1 MPTSVYFNNQ
11 GASREQLLLED
22 MVIESI
28 RNHGIDVY
36 YIPRESQSSLD
47 ELFGDDP
54 VKAFYKAYPVD
65 VYLETFNDFEGNQ
78 EFFSKFGLEVQKTAR
93 FAIARRTF
101 ERFVPTAFR
110 EAPKEGDLIWMPVQH
125 KLMEI
130 KFVEQEINFFQ
141 FGRGANHGGG
151 ASKLGGSNDSLN
163 RFFPYMYGLSVEL
176 FKYNGE
182 FFDTGIIDIDE
193 VQNNQAYAID
203 LTMQAGGAG
212 AFKEFEPIY
221 QGPSLN
227 SATAKA
233 YCARW
238 DAPNRILKVR
248 NVIGTFTS
256 NTMTRGSVSGATWF
270 TTTAPDAMDNV
281 NDPFEDNVRIE
292 SEADNIL
299 DWTETNP
306 FGSANET

>member
-11 GASREQLLLED
+11 GASREQMLLED

-28 RNHGIDVY
+28 KNHGIDIY
-36 YIPRESQSSLD
+36 YIPRESQSEFD

-54 VKAFYKAYPVD
+54 VKAFYKAFPID

-93 FAIARRTF
+93 FAVARRTF
-101 ERFVPTAFR
+101 ERMLPSGVR
-110 EAPKEGDLIWMPVQH
+110 IAPKEGDLIWMPVQH

-141 FGRGANHGGG
+141 FGKGANPGT
-151 ASKLGGSNDSLN
+151 KLGGSNDGLN

-182 FFDTGIIDIDE
+182 IFDTGIIDVDE

-203 LTMQAGGAG
+203 LTLQVGGAG
-212 AFKEFEPIY
+212 AFREFEPVY
-221 QGPSLN
+221 QGASLG
-227 SATAKA
+227 SATARA
-233 YCARW
+233 ICAEW
-238 DAPNRILKVR
+238 DAPQRILKLR
-248 NVIGTFTS
+248 NIKGNFTG
-256 NTMTRGSVSGATWF
+256 NTMIRGAVSLATWF
-270 TTTAPDAMDNV
+270 TSGTIDTMENA
-281 NDPFEDNVRIE
+281 NDPYEDNVRIE
-292 SEADNIL
+292 NEADNIL